1 MAKKT
6 FILGTQSLISSEDST
21 LRFGS
26 DNEIVIPFPEGID
39 ELEKISNDFT
49 EKARIAK
56 KLLEYFS
63 SFNISQIL
71 STKGVK
77 QKNGSTLRLEKEY
90 QDEKIPVEFK
100 NSSLFDKRRIQIATA
115 LKKKY
120 PEQQIILVSKKPA
133 FRMKA
138 LSLGFKAQNFKDDIF
153 PTLNE
158 QYTGRIDCTA
168 SKDKIDT
175 LYADGYILPKDIV
188 ENKEIEWQKNV
199 FLKITSLTDNF
210 SALAYY
216 NGKEITPLQFSK
228 AEPCGII
235 PKNDGQ
241 SMVLEALLKPPQ
253 VAPIVIVK
261 GAPGTGKTLLSLAV
275 ALDKTKGSDRM
286 YRQILVSTPT
296 ETIREE
302 NLGFLPGELEEKFD
316 PYLGGV
322 IDNLN
327 ILSSKIRKGNNKKA
341 QYKQEN
347 GRKLINDGT
356 VVLQLIGHLR
366 GRSITDTFFIIDETQ
381 NIEPSVIKSIVTR
394 AGENSK
400 FVFLGDPTQIDNP
413 NLNERFNGLV
423 YLSEKMKGNKLCWQV
438 TLKDKESVRSE
449 LAYIAAKIL

>member
-6 FILGTQSLISSEDST
+6 FILGTQSLVSSEDST

-49 EKARIAK
+49 EKARIARNI
-56 KLLEYFS
+56 LEYFS
-63 SFNISQIL
+63 SFNISQII
-71 STKGVK
+71 SDNGVK
-77 QKNGSTLRLEKEY
+77 QKNGSTLRFEKNY
-90 QDEKIPVEFK
+90 QDEGIPTEFK
-100 NSSLFDKRRIQIATA
+100 NSPLFDKRRIQIATA
-115 LKKKY
+115 LKRKN
-120 PEQQIILVSKKPA
+120 PEKQIILVSKKPA

-138 LSLGFKAQNFKDDIF
+138 LSLGFKAQNFRDDIF
-153 PTLNE
+153 PSLEE
-158 QYTGRIDCTA
+158 QYTGRIACTTG
-168 SKDKIDT
+168 KDKIDV
-175 LYADGYILPKDIV
+175 LYTDGSLSPKDII
-188 ENKEIEWQKNV
+188 ENTKIEWRKNL
-199 FLKITSLTDNF
+199 FLNITSLTDSNS

-216 NGKEITPLQFSK
+216 NGKAIIPLHFSK

-235 PKNDGQ
+235 PKNAGQ
-241 SMVLEALLKPPQ
+241 TMAIEALLQPPK
-253 VAPIVIVK
+253 VAPIVIIK

-275 ALDKTKGSDRM
+275 ALEKTIGSDKL

-327 ILSSKIRKGNNKKA
+327 ILSNKLNSKSKNRNNKE
-341 QYKQEN
+341 EN
-347 GRKLINDGT
+347 GRTLINNGT

-423 YLSEKMKGNKLCWQV
+423 YLSEKMKGNHLCWQV
-438 TLKDKESVRSE
+438 TLKDNESVRSE
-449 LAYIAAKIL
+449 LAFIAAKIL